1 MTLNII
7 PSTLLFSILCITN
20 GIFFRKENRA
30 MSKRHT
36 KEDTKHKQQV
46 FLVPAP
52 MQPNRDTRKTIAPT
66 PMNK

>member
-1 MTLNII
+1 M
-7 PSTLLFSILCITN
+7 TN
-20 GIFFRKENRA
+20 GIFFREDNRM
-30 MSKRHT
+30 MSKRHI
-36 KEDTKHKQQV
+36 KKDTKHKQQA